1 MSTKGI
7 VQLAQDLG
15 KFVGAIRD
23 KRHINKVGHIVL
35 DAAISNCT
43 GFKVTS
49 GELRGSIGLTVT
61 DGEEGPVAHIGT
73 QKEYA
78 MYVELG
84 TGPKGQADHAG
95 ISPDVQPA
103 YRASHWWIHESMV
116 DEDAAEV
123 YGWQSINTKQGRFY
137 RVSGQPAH
145 PYLYPAL
152 KDHTEDIS
160 RVFKDGWTGVL
171 RTK

>member
-15 KFVGAIRD
+15 RLAGAVSDRQ
-23 KRHINKVGHIVL
+23 HINKAGHIVL
-35 DAAISNCT
+35 NAAISNCT

-61 DGEEGPVAHIGT
+61 DDEEGLVAHVGT

-78 MYVELG
+78 IYVEVG

-95 ISPDVQPA
+95 ISPDIQPT
-103 YRASHWWIHESMV
+103 YRMTPWWIHESMV

-123 YGWQSINTKQGRFY
+123 YGWHYIDTKQGRFY

-145 PYLYPAL
+145 PFLYPAL
-152 KDHTEDIS
+152 KDHEEDIS
-160 RVFKDGWTGVL
+160 RVLKDGWTGVL